1 MARVSRRKQIAAAQG
16 VPVDELPKA
25 AVLRIF
31 RTALYV
37 RLSIMDTRDRKD
49 SESLQTQIDY
59 LCGYIAKHPD
69 LELYDCYRDNGETGT
84 NFERPG
90 FQRMMEDVKAGRVD
104 CIIVKDLS
112 RFGRDF
118 LETGNFLEKVLPFM
132 GVRFISVNDNYDSI
146 RADSGEAMTIALKNL
161 MNDIYAKDISQKVYS
176 ALDTKKRSGEF
187 IGNFAAYG
195 YVKSP
200 EDRHKLAVDP
210 DAAKVVRRIFRMK
223 KDGMSNAAIARTLTA
238 EQIPNPNYHR
248 YLQGIIFAKRF
259 SENAPWQ
266 TQTVKHILENPV
278 YLGHMAQGKKITK
291 LHAGQKQKTMP
302 SSEWIIV
309 PNTHE
314 AIIEQELFD
323 AVQAILKAKHEE
335 YHSRLGKY
343 AHFDIENIFEGL
355 VACACCQHNMTRY
368 IPIVQVPS
376 HQGKHLCEE
385 DLAGDLLGLT
395 PAGTGG
401 TPGAGISVLC
411 PTGADRQNLTLL
423 VDEHLYLIHLGK
435 TVQAGS
441 VYIELVVVKGHRGLI
456 DMGKELPTHYLIAVV
471 IEFSMQFQNF
481 IPTSAIRW
489 DGLRFHLQYD
499 RRVIACLFSIQ
510 STEHCGDY
518 ALRFSQIFIVQLWFL
533 LPALAKFLAN
543 IGSQLFKASHTE
555 FLSGFIELSFHAD
568 LPVFFTLV
576 TNQSDGMLMEII
588 LLSKRANPL
597 FWNSPYTFT
606 RDGKRPYG
614 LRCTLLP
621 LLTRKQ
627 VRFNKCLRIV
637 DVENIR

>member
-16 VPVDELPKA
+16 LPVDELPKA
-25 AVLRIF
+25 AALRIF

-223 KDGMSNAAIARTLTA
+223 KNGMSNAAIARTLTA

-248 YLQGIIFAKRF
+248 YLQGVVFTKRF
-259 SENAPWQ
+259 
-266 TQTVKHILENPV
+266 L
-278 YLGHMAQGKKITK
+278 
-291 LHAGQKQKTMP
+291 
-302 SSEWIIV
+302 
-309 PNTHE
+309 
-314 AIIEQELFD
+314 
-323 AVQAILKAKHEE
+323 
-335 YHSRLGKY
+335 
-343 AHFDIENIFEGL
+343 
-355 VACACCQHNMTRY
+355 
-368 IPIVQVPS
+368 
-376 HQGKHLCEE
+376 
-385 DLAGDLLGLT
+385 
-395 PAGTGG
+395 
-401 TPGAGISVLC
+401 
-411 PTGADRQNLTLL
+411 
-423 VDEHLYLIHLGK
+423 K
-435 TVQAGS
+435 TV
-441 VYIELVVVKGHRGLI
+441 RG
-456 DMGKELPTHYLIAVV
+456 
-471 IEFSMQFQNF
+471 
-481 IPTSAIRW
+481 
-489 DGLRFHLQYD
+489 
-499 RRVIACLFSIQ
+499 RRRQ
-510 STEHCGDY
+510 
-518 ALRFSQIFIVQLWFL
+518 
-533 LPALAKFLAN
+533 
-543 IGSQLFKASHTE
+543 
-555 FLSGFIELSFHAD
+555 
-568 LPVFFTLV
+568 
-576 TNQSDGMLMEII
+576 
-588 LLSKRANPL
+588 
-597 FWNSPYTFT
+597 
-606 RDGKRPYG
+606 
-614 LRCTLLP
+614 
-621 LLTRKQ
+621 
-627 VRFNKCLRIV
+627 
-637 DVENIR
+637 

>member
-200 EDRHKLAVDP
+200 EDRHKLAVDL
-210 DAAKVVRRIFRMK
+210 DAAKVVQRIFRMK
-223 KDGMSNAAIARTLTA
+223 KDGMSNAAIARTLTD

-248 YLQGIIFAKRF
+248 YLQGVVFTKRF
-259 SENAPWQ
+259 SENSPWQ

-278 YLGHMAQGKKITK
+278 YLGHMVQGKKITK
-291 LHAGQKQKTMP
+291 LHAGQKQKIMP
-302 SSEWIIV
+302 PSEWIIV

-323 AVQAILKAKHEE
+323 AVQAILKVKHEE

-343 AHFDIENIFEGL
+343 AHFDSENIFEGL
-355 VACACCQHNMTRY
+355 VVCACCQHNMTRY
-368 IPIVQVPS
+368 KSVYNKGRTVAYHFICPR
-376 HQGKHLCEE
+376 HAMLL
-385 DLAGDLLGLT
+385 DAGC
-395 PAGTGG
+395 PNTGG
-401 TPGAGISVLC
+401 LRENDLKAAVYEVLRLQMAMLTDAEAVIQRVSRSSAARSRRTALDNEIISVQGRLKKLD
-411 PTGADRQNLTLL
+411 TLRQTLFESYVDGIVTQADYLFGKSRYEDEARQLEGRLQDLQVEKDALPEASPKQNKWFSAFAKFR
-423 VDEHLYLIHLGK
+423 DE
-435 TVQAGS
+435 
-441 VYIELVVVKGHRGLI
+441 
-456 DMGKELPTHYLIAVV
+456 KELTREML
-471 IEFSMQFQNF
+471 
-481 IPTSAIRW
+481 
-489 DGLRFHLQYD
+489 L
-499 RRVIACLFSIQ
+499 
-510 STEHCGDY
+510 
-518 ALRFSQIFIVQLWFL
+518 ALVEKIYV
-533 LPALAKFLAN
+533 N
-543 IGSQLFKASHTE
+543 E
-555 FLSGFIELSFHAD
+555 D
-568 LPVFFTLV
+568 
-576 TNQSDGMLMEII
+576 
-588 LLSKRANPL
+588 
-597 FWNSPYTFT
+597 
-606 RDGKRPYG
+606 
-614 LRCTLLP
+614 
-621 LLTRKQ
+621 KQ
-627 VRFNKCLRIV
+627 VHIV
-637 DVENIR
+637 LNYQDEMKKLFQEEV

>member
-16 VPVDELPKA
+16 VPVDVLPKA
-25 AVLRIF
+25 AALRIF

-187 IGNFAAYG
+187 IGNFAVYG

-200 EDRHKLAVDP
+200 EDRHKLVVEP
-210 DAAKVVRRIFRMK
+210 EAAEVVKRIFRMK

-248 YLQGIIFAKRF
+248 YLQGVVFTKRF
-259 SENAPWQ
+259 SENSPWQ

-278 YLGHMAQGKKITK
+278 YLGHMVQGKKITK
-291 LHAGQKQKTMP
+291 LHAGQKQKIMP
-302 SSEWIIV
+302 PSEWIIV

-343 AHFDIENIFEGL
+343 AHFDSENIFEGL
-355 VACACCQHNMTRY
+355 VVCACCQHNMTRY
-368 IPIVQVPS
+368 KSVYNKGRTVAYHFICPRHAMLLDAGCPNA
-376 HQGKHLCEE
+376 GGLREN
-385 DLAGDLLGLT
+385 DLKAAVYEVLRLQMAMLT
-395 PAGTGG
+395 DAEAVIQRVSRSSAARSRRT
-401 TPGAGISVLC
+401 ALDNEVISVQGRLKKLD
-411 PTGADRQNLTLL
+411 TLRQTLFESYVDGIVTQADYLFGKSRYEDEARQLEGRLQDLQAEKDTLPEASPKQNKWFSAFAKFR
-423 VDEHLYLIHLGK
+423 DE
-435 TVQAGS
+435 
-441 VYIELVVVKGHRGLI
+441 
-456 DMGKELPTHYLIAVV
+456 KELTREML
-471 IEFSMQFQNF
+471 
-481 IPTSAIRW
+481 
-489 DGLRFHLQYD
+489 L
-499 RRVIACLFSIQ
+499 
-510 STEHCGDY
+510 
-518 ALRFSQIFIVQLWFL
+518 ALVEKIYV
-533 LPALAKFLAN
+533 N
-543 IGSQLFKASHTE
+543 E
-555 FLSGFIELSFHAD
+555 D
-568 LPVFFTLV
+568 
-576 TNQSDGMLMEII
+576 
-588 LLSKRANPL
+588 
-597 FWNSPYTFT
+597 
-606 RDGKRPYG
+606 
-614 LRCTLLP
+614 
-621 LLTRKQ
+621 KQ
-627 VRFNKCLRIV
+627 VHIV
-637 DVENIR
+637 LNYQDEMKKLFQEEV

>member
-16 VPVDELPKA
+16 VPVDVLPKA
-25 AVLRIF
+25 AALRIF

-200 EDRHKLAVDP
+200 EDRHKLAVDL
-210 DAAKVVRRIFRMK
+210 DAAKVVQRIFQMK

-248 YLQGIIFAKRF
+248 YLQGVVFTKRF
-259 SENAPWQ
+259 SENSPWQ

-278 YLGHMAQGKKITK
+278 YLGHMVQGKKITK
-291 LHAGQKQKTMP
+291 LHAGQKQKIMP
-302 SSEWIIV
+302 PSEWIIV

-323 AVQAILKAKHEE
+323 AVQAILKVKHEE

-343 AHFDIENIFEGL
+343 AHFDSENIFEGL
-355 VACACCQHNMTRY
+355 VVCACCQHNMTRY
-368 IPIVQVPS
+368 KSVYNKGRTVAYHFICPR
-376 HQGKHLCEE
+376 HAMLL
-385 DLAGDLLGLT
+385 DAGC
-395 PAGTGG
+395 PNTGG
-401 TPGAGISVLC
+401 LRENDLKA
-411 PTGADRQNLTLL
+411 A
-423 VDEHLYLIHLGK
+423 
-435 TVQAGS
+435 
-441 VYIELVVVKGHRGLI
+441 VYE
-456 DMGKELPTHYLIAVV
+456 E
-471 IEFSMQFQNF
+471 
-481 IPTSAIRW
+481 
-489 DGLRFHLQYD
+489 
-499 RRVIACLFSIQ
+499 
-510 STEHCGDY
+510 
-518 ALRFSQIFIVQLWFL
+518 
-533 LPALAKFLAN
+533 
-543 IGSQLFKASHTE
+543 IG
-555 FLSGFIELSFHAD
+555 
-568 LPVFFTLV
+568 
-576 TNQSDGMLMEII
+576 
-588 LLSKRANPL
+588 RAH
-597 FWNSPYTFT
+597 
-606 RDGKRPYG
+606 
-614 LRCTLLP
+614 
-621 LLTRKQ
+621 
-627 VRFNKCLRIV
+627 V
-637 DVENIR
+637 

>member
-16 VPVDELPKA
+16 LPVDELPKA
-25 AVLRIF
+25 AALRIF

-223 KDGMSNAAIARTLTA
+223 KNGMSNAAIARTLTA

-248 YLQGIIFAKRF
+248 YLQGVVFTKRF
-259 SENAPWQ
+259 SENSPWQ

-278 YLGHMAQGKKITK
+278 YLGQMVQGKKITK
-291 LHAGQKQKTMP
+291 LHAGQKQKIMP
-302 SSEWIIV
+302 PSEWIIV

-323 AVQAILKAKHEE
+323 AVQAILKVKHEE

-343 AHFDIENIFEGL
+343 AHFDSENIFEGL
-355 VACACCQHNMTRY
+355 VVCACCQHNMTRY
-368 IPIVQVPS
+368 KSVYNKGRTVAYHFICPR
-376 HQGKHLCEE
+376 H
-385 DLAGDLLGLT
+385 AT
-395 PAGTGG
+395 PKYEC
-401 TPGAGISVLC
+401 V
-411 PTGADRQNLTLL
+411 L
-423 VDEHLYLIHLGK
+423 VDPNDLNRKHIYIQVKKGDVDLNTDDYSSLNGEVYLLTTEGNVQNAQKYSNVKVADPTVVYEFAINPDKSHIIPENVLYWVKFLTEIENNRLKFSACKGIMFDTNISYSDTNESEMILGNK
-435 TVQAGS
+435 IAAYGDAKR
-441 VYIELVVVKGHRGLI
+441 YIDSFRK
-456 DMGKELPTHYLIAVV
+456 D
-471 IEFSMQFQNF
+471 
-481 IPTSAIRW
+481 
-489 DGLRFHLQYD
+489 
-499 RRVIACLFSIQ
+499 
-510 STEHCGDY
+510 DY
-518 ALRFSQIFIVQLWFL
+518 ALFYSKGRGIIAVGQIVTDTPTEVGDEKYHSVRMIVPENFNGDVKA
-533 LPALAKFLAN
+533 LPALSPNEIKTILKRNFYWASTIKTPFLTGAQVEML
-543 IGSQLFKASHTE
+543 IRELKKKHISAFGKYK
-555 FLSGFIELSFHAD
+555 IE
-568 LPVFFTLV
+568 
-576 TNQSDGMLMEII
+576 
-588 LLSKRANPL
+588 
-597 FWNSPYTFT
+597 Y
-606 RDGKRPYG
+606 
-614 LRCTLLP
+614 
-621 LLTRKQ
+621 
-627 VRFNKCLRIV
+627 
-637 DVENIR
+637 

>member
-1 MARVSRRKQIAAAQG
+1 LSTY
-16 VPVDELPKA
+16 E
-25 AVLRIF
+25 
-31 RTALYV
+31 
-37 RLSIMDTRDRKD
+37 RLVNSQNFF
-49 SESLQTQIDY
+49 SPYLTQ
-59 LCGYIAKHPD
+59 
-69 LELYDCYRDNGETGT
+69 E
-84 NFERPG
+84 
-90 FQRMMEDVKAGRVD
+90 
-104 CIIVKDLS
+104 DLS

-368 IPIVQVPS
+368 
-376 HQGKHLCEE
+376 K
-385 DLAGDLLGLT
+385 
-395 PAGTGG
+395 
-401 TPGAGISVLC
+401 
-411 PTGADRQNLTLL
+411 
-423 VDEHLYLIHLGK
+423 
-435 TVQAGS
+435 S
-441 VYIELVVVKGHRGLI
+441 VYNKGRTVAYH
-456 DMGKELPTHYLIAVV
+456 
-471 IEFSMQFQNF
+471 F
-481 IPTSAIRW
+481 ICPRHAMLL
-489 DGLRFHLQYD
+489 DAGCPNAGGLRESDLEAAVYEVLRLQMAMLTD
-499 RRVIACLFSIQ
+499 AEAVIQRVSRSSAARSRRTALDNEIVSVQGRLKKLATLRQTLFESYVDGIVTQ
-510 STEHCGDY
+510 ADY
-518 ALRFSQIFIVQLWFL
+518 LFGKSRYEDEARQLEGRLRDLQAEKDALPEASPKQNKWFSAF
-533 LPALAKFLAN
+533 AKFRDEKEPTREMLLA
-543 IGSQLFKASHTE
+543 
-555 FLSGFIELSFHAD
+555 
-568 LPVFFTLV
+568 LV
-576 TNQSDGMLMEII
+576 EKIYVNED
-588 LLSKRANPL
+588 
-597 FWNSPYTFT
+597 
-606 RDGKRPYG
+606 
-614 LRCTLLP
+614 
-621 LLTRKQ
+621 KQ
-627 VRFNKCLRIV
+627 VHIV
-637 DVENIR
+637 LNYQDEMKKLFQEEV

>member
-16 VPVDELPKA
+16 VPVDVLPKA
-25 AVLRIF
+25 AALRIF

-187 IGNFAAYG
+187 IGNFAVYG

-200 EDRHKLAVDP
+200 EDRHKLVVEP
-210 DAAKVVRRIFRMK
+210 EAAEVVKRIFRMK

-248 YLQGIIFAKRF
+248 YLQGVVFTKRF
-259 SENAPWQ
+259 SENSPWQ

-278 YLGHMAQGKKITK
+278 YLGHMVQGKKITK
-291 LHAGQKQKTMP
+291 LHAGQKQKIMP
-302 SSEWIIV
+302 PSEWIIV

-323 AVQAILKAKHEE
+323 AVQAILKVKHEE

-343 AHFDIENIFEGL
+343 AHFDSENIFEGL
-355 VACACCQHNMTRY
+355 VVCACCQHNMTRY
-368 IPIVQVPS
+368 KSVYNKGRTVAYHFICPR
-376 HQGKHLCEE
+376 HAMLL
-385 DLAGDLLGLT
+385 DAGC
-395 PAGTGG
+395 PNTGG
-401 TPGAGISVLC
+401 LRENDLKAAVYEVLRLQMAMLTDAEAVIQRVSRSSAARSRRTALDNEIISVQGRLKKLD
-411 PTGADRQNLTLL
+411 TLRQTLFESYVDGIVTQADYLFGKSRYEDEARQLEGRLQDLQVEKDALPEASPKQNKWFSAFAKFR
-423 VDEHLYLIHLGK
+423 DE
-435 TVQAGS
+435 
-441 VYIELVVVKGHRGLI
+441 
-456 DMGKELPTHYLIAVV
+456 KELTREML
-471 IEFSMQFQNF
+471 
-481 IPTSAIRW
+481 
-489 DGLRFHLQYD
+489 L
-499 RRVIACLFSIQ
+499 
-510 STEHCGDY
+510 
-518 ALRFSQIFIVQLWFL
+518 ALVEKIYV
-533 LPALAKFLAN
+533 N
-543 IGSQLFKASHTE
+543 E
-555 FLSGFIELSFHAD
+555 D
-568 LPVFFTLV
+568 
-576 TNQSDGMLMEII
+576 
-588 LLSKRANPL
+588 
-597 FWNSPYTFT
+597 
-606 RDGKRPYG
+606 
-614 LRCTLLP
+614 
-621 LLTRKQ
+621 KQ
-627 VRFNKCLRIV
+627 VHIV
-637 DVENIR
+637 LNYQDEMKKLFQEEV

>member
-16 VPVDELPKA
+16 VPVDVLPKA
-25 AVLRIF
+25 AALRIF

-187 IGNFAAYG
+187 IGNFAVYG

-200 EDRHKLAVDP
+200 EDRHKLVVEP
-210 DAAKVVRRIFRMK
+210 EAAEVVKRIFRMK

-248 YLQGIIFAKRF
+248 YLQGVVFTKRF
-259 SENAPWQ
+259 SENSPWQ

-278 YLGHMAQGKKITK
+278 YLGHMVQGKKITK
-291 LHAGQKQKTMP
+291 LHAGQKQKIMP
-302 SSEWIIV
+302 PSEWIIV

-343 AHFDIENIFEGL
+343 AHFDSENIFEGL
-355 VACACCQHNMTRY
+355 VVCACCQHNMTRY
-368 IPIVQVPS
+368 KSVYNKGRTVAYHFICPR
-376 HQGKHLCEE
+376 HAMLL
-385 DLAGDLLGLT
+385 DAGC
-395 PAGTGG
+395 PNTGG
-401 TPGAGISVLC
+401 LRENDLKAAVYEVLRLQMAMLTDAEAVIQRVSRSSAARSRRTALDNEIVSVQGRLKKLDTLRQTLFESYVDGIV
-411 PTGADRQNLTLL
+411 TQADYLFGKSRYEDEARQLEGRLQDLQVEKDALPEASPKQNKWFSAFAKFR
-423 VDEHLYLIHLGK
+423 DE
-435 TVQAGS
+435 
-441 VYIELVVVKGHRGLI
+441 
-456 DMGKELPTHYLIAVV
+456 KELTREML
-471 IEFSMQFQNF
+471 
-481 IPTSAIRW
+481 
-489 DGLRFHLQYD
+489 L
-499 RRVIACLFSIQ
+499 
-510 STEHCGDY
+510 
-518 ALRFSQIFIVQLWFL
+518 ALVEKIYV
-533 LPALAKFLAN
+533 N
-543 IGSQLFKASHTE
+543 E
-555 FLSGFIELSFHAD
+555 D
-568 LPVFFTLV
+568 
-576 TNQSDGMLMEII
+576 
-588 LLSKRANPL
+588 
-597 FWNSPYTFT
+597 
-606 RDGKRPYG
+606 
-614 LRCTLLP
+614 
-621 LLTRKQ
+621 KQ
-627 VRFNKCLRIV
+627 VHIV
-637 DVENIR
+637 LNYQDEMKKLFQEEV

>member
-187 IGNFAAYG
+187 IGKFAAYG

-368 IPIVQVPS
+368 
-376 HQGKHLCEE
+376 K
-385 DLAGDLLGLT
+385 
-395 PAGTGG
+395 
-401 TPGAGISVLC
+401 
-411 PTGADRQNLTLL
+411 
-423 VDEHLYLIHLGK
+423 
-435 TVQAGS
+435 S
-441 VYIELVVVKGHRGLI
+441 VYNKGRTVAYH
-456 DMGKELPTHYLIAVV
+456 
-471 IEFSMQFQNF
+471 F
-481 IPTSAIRW
+481 ICPRHAMLL
-489 DGLRFHLQYD
+489 DAGCPNAGGLRESDLEAAVYEVLRLQMAMLTD
-499 RRVIACLFSIQ
+499 AEAVIQRVSRSSAARSRRTALDNEIVSVQGRLKKLATLRQTLFESYVDGIVTQ
-510 STEHCGDY
+510 ADY
-518 ALRFSQIFIVQLWFL
+518 LFGKSRYEDEARQLEGRLRDLQAEKDALPEASPKQNKWFSAF
-533 LPALAKFLAN
+533 AKFRDEKEPTREMLLA
-543 IGSQLFKASHTE
+543 
-555 FLSGFIELSFHAD
+555 
-568 LPVFFTLV
+568 LV
-576 TNQSDGMLMEII
+576 EKIYVNED
-588 LLSKRANPL
+588 
-597 FWNSPYTFT
+597 
-606 RDGKRPYG
+606 
-614 LRCTLLP
+614 
-621 LLTRKQ
+621 KQ
-627 VRFNKCLRIV
+627 VHIV
-637 DVENIR
+637 LNYQDEMKKLFQEEV